1 MLKKA
6 MIMSAGIG
14 TRLEP
19 LTLAVPKPL
28 IPLANIPVM
37 DYSLINLSNNGIKD
51 VIANLYYLSEQII
64 GRYAEK
70 QLYGV
75 NFNYIKEEVLSG
87 TAGGVKK
94 CQFFFDENEDFL
106 VLSGDGLTDFEIK
119 EAYESH
125 KNSGAIATMVVKE
138 IDRAEVSKYG
148 VVVIDENNAV
158 KRFQEKPKLEEAL
171 SNLINTGIYIFKY
184 EIFNLIPA
192 DTFFDFAKN
201 VFPLM
206 LEKGLTINTFT
217 TKRYWSDIGSLS
229 QYKTSNSDV
238 LNSALT
244 LSKDFLGDI
253 KDGCA
258 SASDISGIELKGNCS
273 IGRNCTFGKNVRIE
287 NSILL
292 NNISVAD
299 NVEIKNSIIASGNT
313 ITENT
318 ENAVLGTKQEAK
330 ILK

>member
-19 LTLAVPKPL
+19 LTLSIPKPL

-37 DYSLINLSNNGIKD
+37 DYSLINLSNNGLKD
-51 VIANLYYLSEQII
+51 VIANLYYLSDQII
-64 GRYAEK
+64 ERYSNK

-94 CQFFFDENEDFL
+94 CQFFFDENEDFI
-106 VLSGDGLTDFEIK
+106 VLSGDGLTDFELK

-125 KNSGAIATMVVKE
+125 KKSGAIATMVVKE
-138 IDRAEVSKYG
+138 IDRSEISKYG
-148 VVVIDENNAV
+148 VVVTDENNAIV
-158 KRFQEKPKLEEAL
+158 QFQEKPKLEEAL

-184 EIFNLIPA
+184 EIFNLIPP

-201 VFPLM
+201 VFPIM
-206 LEKGLTINTFT
+206 LERKLKINTFT

-229 QYKTSNSDV
+229 QYKASNCDV

-244 LSKDFLGDI
+244 LSKYLLGDI
-253 KDGCA
+253 KNGCV
-258 SASDISGIELKGNCS
+258 SASDVSGIELEGNCS
-273 IGRNCTFGKNVRIE
+273 IGHNCTFGKNVRIE

-292 NNISVAD
+292 NNISVSD
-299 NVEIKNSIIASGNT
+299 NVIIRNSIIASGNR

-318 ENAVLGTKQEAK
+318 ENTVIGTKQEAK
-330 ILK
+330 ILA